1 MGDVLLHIA
10 YPPQPRHPESRD
22 QLFYPELPV
31 SRWRNPKDPNG
42 GFLATKQGCTI
53 KRHVGR
59 IFATFLQEA
68 ELLSK
73 TSSAANNLWR
83 VFNYCNLPCNSVRTN
98 MGKNPSR
105 LIRGNKY
112 DNANVNYLQCMERH
126 EIAIGFLPEPPYLHD
141 VASGLVPEIVEL
153 CIFRST
159 DHDRLG
165 QAPPDPGTWGSP
177 FSSSDQA
184 FDDMTWLLQQ

>member
-1 MGDVLLHIA
+1 V
-10 YPPQPRHPESRD
+10 Y
-22 QLFYPELPV
+22 
-31 SRWRNPKDPNG
+31 RWRNPKDPNG

-98 MGKNPSR
+98 KGKIPSR

-112 DNANVNYLQCMERH
+112 DDANVNYLQWMKRH
-126 EIAIGFLPEPPYLHD
+126 EIAIGLLPEPLYLLD
-141 VASGLVPEIVEL
+141 VASCLVPGIVEL
-153 CIFRST
+153 CIFRSA
-159 DHDRLG
+159 DHSSQG
-165 QAPPDPGTWGSP
+165 QAPPDLGTWGTP
-177 FSSSDQA
+177 FPSSERA
-184 FDDMTWLLQQ
+184 FDDMTWLMQQ